1 MTDLEIVQRVKMYM
15 DKLAQGG
22 DPISNTEIP

>member
-1 MTDLEIVQRVKMYM
+1 MTDLEIVQRAKIYM
-15 DKLAQGG
+15 DKLAQRI